1 MSIASLWPYRAHVVP
16 CFPCSAYKLYVL
28 HGGDYLVQV
37 AYVELSGFNLSSSMN
52 VTAAGFAQ
60 LRFRGQ
66 ANVSILMMQRQR
78 LTLLLFA
85 TLVVLPCHAGR
96 SGRGYQH
103 RVFPLLC
110 QLYGEASP
118 GIPKEFGEV
127 SNCMSDASFLF
138 ILRDC

>member
-1 MSIASLWPYRAHVVP
+1 
-16 CFPCSAYKLYVL
+16 VL

-127 SNCMSDASFLF
+127 SNCMSDASFFVHFARLLMF
-138 ILRDC
+138 AVHACLLVTIENTVDSVRA